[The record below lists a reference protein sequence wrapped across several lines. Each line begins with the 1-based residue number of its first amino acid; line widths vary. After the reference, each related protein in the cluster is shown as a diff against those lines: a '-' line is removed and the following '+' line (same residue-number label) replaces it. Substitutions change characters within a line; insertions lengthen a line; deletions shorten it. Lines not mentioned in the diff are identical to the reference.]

1 LLLGR
6 ALGSLY
12 RRTADWQLFV
22 RAYVALALI
31 DLGLRRWGYHRLLD
45 RLERRAASP
54 RREPRPEDG
63 VRAQRYSHWL
73 AVAARSHVV
82 EARCLHQSLALQAW
96 LRRER
101 LPSELR
107 IGVRKNNDELMA
119 HAWIELGG
127 QVVNDMPD
135 RVAEFS
141 PLATPGGARLP

>member
-1 LLLGR
+1 MLR
-6 ALGSLY
+6 SLS

-45 RLERRAASP
+45 RIEQSAASP
-54 RREPRPEDG
+54 RREPLPEDG
-63 VRAQRYSHWL
+63 VRAQRYAHWL

-82 EARCLHQSLALQAW
+82 EARCLHQSLALHAW

-107 IGVRKNNDELMA
+107 IGVRKSYDELIA

-127 QVVNDMPD
+127 QVVNDGPD

-141 PLATPGGARLP
+141 PLATPGRARLP